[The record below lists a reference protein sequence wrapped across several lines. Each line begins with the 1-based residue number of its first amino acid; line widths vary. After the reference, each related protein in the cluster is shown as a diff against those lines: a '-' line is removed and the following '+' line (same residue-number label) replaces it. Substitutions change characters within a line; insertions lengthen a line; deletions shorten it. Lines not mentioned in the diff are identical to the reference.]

1 MIRTLHRWP
10 GLLAAVLLVL
20 LALSGSVLSVFPAL
34 DRIAAPTAVSG
45 QSVADLVNVVRT
57 AHPGVEQIKR
67 APSGKIT
74 AYWFT
79 DGTPGAAVID
89 PATGQEAASA
99 DPNAVERWLT
109 QFHRSLFLDDTGRL
123 VMAGAAAALLALAA
137 SGALLMAQRVGGWRR
152 WFSRLRGPL
161 AGRLHSELA
170 RVAVVGI
177 ALSALTALWMTAS
190 TFGLLPDDQADPI
203 VPSQV
208 SGQTGMSPSGME
220 TLRATP
226 VADLRELTFPYP
238 DDPSDVFTLKTDQ
251 GVGYLDQGTGVLL
264 TWQAHG
270 PWAQIEEWIYLLH
283 TGKGAAVWGLVLG
296 LMVLSVPVLAVT
308 GTVIWLKSRGAQP
321 RVKGMVAVH
330 KAETVILVGS
340 EGGSTWGF
348 AATLARALQE
358 DGQAV
363 HLAPMS
369 AFAPARYSSVR
380 RIVVMAA
387 TWGDGTAPTSAKGF
401 LGRLASDK
409 ALSAVPMAILGFGDN
424 SFPAFCA
431 YADTVETAARKA
443 GWTLLMPTDR
453 VNRQSPQDFA
463 RWSRAFGQAIGVAL
477 DLTHQPVL
485 PTVTALTLTSRR
497 DYGEAVQAP
506 AAILRFALPKVGLWQ
521 RLTRQGISRFQAG
534 DLLGIVPQGST
545 VPRFYSLASSSADG
559 FVEIVVRKHPGGLC
573 SGQLMAL
580 QPGQTVTTFLRR
592 NPDFHPAREASPLI
606 LIGAGTGIGP
616 LAGFVRANTRRR
628 PIHLWFGARHP
639 QGDLL
644 YGDELADWSQD
655 GRLAGLRTAFS
666 RTAQQQ
672 YVQDALRMDS
682 DRLRELVANGA
693 RIMVC
698 GGREMAQGV
707 REALSDILSP
717 AGLSPIM
724 LKAQGRYAEDT
735 Y

>member
-1 MIRTLHRWP
+1 MR
-10 GLLAAVLLVL
+10 AV
-20 LALSGSVLSVFPAL
+20 
-34 DRIAAPTAVSG
+34 
-45 QSVADLVNVVRT
+45 
-57 AHPGVEQIKR
+57 
-67 APSGKIT
+67 
-74 AYWFT
+74 
-79 DGTPGAAVID
+79 
-89 PATGQEAASA
+89 
-99 DPNAVERWLT
+99 
-109 QFHRSLFLDDTGRL
+109 
-123 VMAGAAAALLALAA
+123 
-137 SGALLMAQRVGGWRR
+137 
-152 WFSRLRGPL
+152 
-161 AGRLHSELA
+161 
-170 RVAVVGI
+170 
-177 ALSALTALWMTAS
+177 
-190 TFGLLPDDQADPI
+190 
-203 VPSQV
+203 
-208 SGQTGMSPSGME
+208 
-220 TLRATP
+220 
-226 VADLRELTFPYP
+226 
-238 DDPSDVFTLKTDQ
+238 
-251 GVGYLDQGTGVLL
+251 
-264 TWQAHG
+264 
-270 PWAQIEEWIYLLH
+270 
-283 TGKGAAVWGLVLG
+283 
-296 LMVLSVPVLAVT
+296 
-308 GTVIWLKSRGAQP
+308 
-321 RVKGMVAVH
+321 
-330 KAETVILVGS
+330 
-340 EGGSTWGF
+340 
-348 AATLARALQE
+348 
-358 DGQAV
+358 
-363 HLAPMS
+363 
-369 AFAPARYSSVR
+369 
-380 RIVVMAA
+380 
-387 TWGDGTAPTSAKGF
+387 
-401 LGRLASDK
+401 
-409 ALSAVPMAILGFGDN
+409 
-424 SFPAFCA
+424 
-431 YADTVETAARKA
+431 
-443 GWTLLMPTDR
+443 
-453 VNRQSPQDFA
+453 
-463 RWSRAFGQAIGVAL
+463 GQAIGVAL

-521 RLTRQGISRFQAG
+521 RLTRQGISLFQAG

-616 LAGFVRANTRRR
+616 LEGFVRANTRRR

-666 RTAQQQ
+666 RTAQRQ

-717 AGLSPIM
+717 SGLSPIM

>member
-10 GLLAAVLLVL
+10 GLVAAVLLVL

-34 DRIAAPTAVSG
+34 DRIGAPSAVSG
-45 QSVADLVNVVRT
+45 QSVADLVAVVRT

-89 PATGQEAASA
+89 PITGLEAASA
-99 DPNAVERWLT
+99 DPNPVERWLT

-123 VMAGAAAALLALAA
+123 VMAGAAAALLALSI
-137 SGALLMAQRVGGWRR
+137 SGAMLMAQRVGGWQR

-170 RVAVVGI
+170 RVAVVAL
-177 ALSALTALWMTAS
+177 ALSAVTALWMTAS
-190 TFGLLPDDQADPI
+190 TFGMLPDDAANPA

-208 SGQTGMSPSGME
+208 SGQTGMDPSGMD
-220 TLRATP
+220 TLRTTP
-226 VADLRELTFPYP
+226 VAALRELTFPYP
-238 DDPSDVFTLKTDQ
+238 DDATDVFTLTTDH
-251 GVGYLDQGTGVLL
+251 GTGYLDQGTGALL
-264 TWQAHG
+264 VWETPG

-308 GTVIWLKSRGAQP
+308 GTLMWVKSRGGQP
-321 RVKGMVAVH
+321 RLRGMVAVH

-340 EGGSTWGF
+340 EGGTTWGF
-348 AATLARALQE
+348 ATTLARALQ
-358 DGQAV
+358 DAGQAV
-363 HLAPMS
+363 HMAPMS

-380 RIVVMAA
+380 RIVLMAA
-387 TWGDGTAPTSAKGF
+387 TWGDGTAPSSAKGF
-401 LGRLASDK
+401 LDRLATDA
-409 ALSAVPMAILGFGDN
+409 ALPKVPMAILGFGDN

-431 YADTVETAARKA
+431 YADTVETAAREK
-443 GWTLLMPTDR
+443 GWSLVLPTDR
-453 VNRQSPQDFA
+453 INRQSPQDFA
-463 RWSRAFGQAIGVAL
+463 RWSRDFGQAIGEAL
-477 DLTHQPVL
+477 DLTHQPAPPVS
-485 PTVTALTLTSRR
+485 TALTLISRR
-497 DYGEAVQAP
+497 DYGESVQAP

-521 RLTRQGISRFQAG
+521 RVTGRGISRFQAG
-534 DLLGIVPQGST
+534 DLLGILPEGST
-545 VPRFYSLASSSADG
+545 VPRFYSLASGADDG
-559 FVEIVVRKHPGGLC
+559 IVEIVVRKHPGGLC
-573 SGQLMAL
+573 SSQLMAL
-580 QPGQTVTTFLRR
+580 QQGQTVTAFLRR
-592 NPDFHPAREASPLI
+592 NPEFHPSRDKAPLI

-616 LAGFVRANTRRR
+616 LAGFVRANAKRR

-639 QGDLL
+639 QGDLF
-644 YGDELADWSQD
+644 YGEELADWSQD

-666 RTAQQQ
+666 RTAARQ
-672 YVQDALRMDS
+672 YVQDALRADGEV
-682 DRLRELVANGA
+682 LRDLVANGA

-698 GGREMAQGV
+698 GGRDMAQGV
-707 REALSDILSP
+707 RDALLDILTP
-717 AGLSPIM
+717 VGLTPTL